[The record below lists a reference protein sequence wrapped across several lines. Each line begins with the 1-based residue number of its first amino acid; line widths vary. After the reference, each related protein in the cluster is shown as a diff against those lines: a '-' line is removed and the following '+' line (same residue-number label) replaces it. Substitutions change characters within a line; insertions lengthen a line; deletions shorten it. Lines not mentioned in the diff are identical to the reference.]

1 METIVNPVSFLI
13 LLPIITALINTVVP
27 VKFGKWFNFLA
38 CIVLLGSLVAFYGI
52 VPESVRI
59 GEIISLSMDGFAY
72 FSLLFVQILSVIF
85 SIYLL
90 GNDKKRIAIY
100 FMISLAF
107 INGALVAIEPIPF
120 IVFWGLSGLM
130 LYLFGITKKEGVSS
144 SKKALM
150 LSGISDS
157 LLIFGFFMIA
167 KVMGDSFSI
176 FNLQPELNNGWT
188 ITAFIFIAF
197 AAFSKAGAFPMHI
210 WVPSYC
216 EKTSI
221 EGTFVLPASFDKIL
235 GIYLFARLMWNAK
248 LIPGSLQIIFALLGA
263 FTIIA
268 GVMMALIQHNGRK
281 LLGYHAVSQVGY
293 MVLGIATGNP
303 LGIIGGMLHT
313 VNNATYKSGLFM
325 GLGNVEQSVETTDLD
340 KLGGL
345 SKKMPGTFWGM
356 LINSVSISGLPPTNG
371 FISKWLIYNGLIL
384 AIARGTFSTQL
395 ILTIC
400 LIMALFGSALTF
412 ASFMKL
418 TYSVFLGKS
427 FRKTEEMNKVKK
439 APTIALLINA
449 SLCIFIGIAW
459 KFFPVGMLNDIF
471 GGSIL
476 SYEGYFSITQYLGV
490 VALVAVSGTLIY
502 FVFKRVR
509 FDSAYVGGQPDSPTF
524 KVSGV
529 SFFNEIKDMVPLKGI
544 YRAAENKWL
553 DIYELSKSAIMRL
566 SYPLKKLHT
575 GELSFYSL
583 WITIGFIVLLV
594 VLM

>member
-1 METIVNPVSFLI
+1 MEAIVNPVSFLI
-13 LLPIITALINTVVP
+13 FLPLLIALIDLLIPARTSRYLNL
-27 VKFGKWFNFLA
+27 LA
-38 CIVLLGSLVAFYGI
+38 CFVLLGSLIAFYGI
-52 VPESVRI
+52 VPESVSF
-59 GEIISLSMDGFAY
+59 GEILSLSMDDFAY
-72 FSLLFVQILSVIF
+72 FSLLFVQILGVIF
-85 SIYLL
+85 SIYLI
-90 GNDKKRIAIY
+90 GNEKKNLAIY
-100 FMISLAF
+100 FMISLTV
-107 INGALVAIEPIPF
+107 INGALVASEPIPF

-130 LYLFGITKKEGVSS
+130 LYLFGITKKEGASS

-167 KVMGDSFSI
+167 GVMGGSFSI

-188 ITAFIFIAF
+188 ITAFIFVAF
-197 AAFSKAGAFPMHI
+197 AAFTKAGAFPMHI

-221 EGTFVLPASFDKIL
+221 EGTFILPASFDKIL

-293 MVLGIATGNP
+293 MILGIATGNP
-303 LGIIGGMLHT
+303 VGIIGGLLHT
-313 VNNATYKSGLFM
+313 VNNAIYKSGLFM

-345 SKKMPGTFWGM
+345 SKKMPVTFWGM
-356 LINSVSISGLPPTNG
+356 LINAVSISGLPPTNG
-371 FISKWLIYNGLIL
+371 FISKWLIYNGLLL
-384 AIARGTFSTQL
+384 AIAQGTFPTQL

-418 TYSVFLGKS
+418 TYSIFLGKS
-427 FRKTEEMNKVKK
+427 FRKTEEIKKVKK
-439 APTIALLINA
+439 APVIALLINA
-449 SLCIFIGIAW
+449 SLCVFIGVAW
-459 KFFPVGMLNDIF
+459 RIFPVKMLSNIF
-471 GGSIL
+471 GQTTL
-476 SYEGYFSITQYLGV
+476 SYGGYFSITQYLGV
-490 VALVAVSGTLIY
+490 FAIVAISGTLLY
-502 FVFKRVR
+502 LLFKRIR
-509 FDSAYVGGQPDSPTF
+509 FDSAYVGGQPDSPSF
-524 KVSGV
+524 RVSGV
-529 SFFNEIKDMVPLKGI
+529 SFFNEIREMVPLKSI

-553 DIYELSKSAIMRL
+553 DIYELSRTVVMKL
-566 SYPLKKLHT
+566 TFPLKRLHT

-583 WITIGFIVLLV
+583 WITIGFVILLIVL
-594 VLM
+594 M